1 MSEWRSGAA
10 MADDLGQLIAVLDLL
25 HRRLGESSL
34 RSEHPPVVCTLD
46 ELSLQHAWQATEL
59 TTHLPKR
66 DGVDR
71 TALIT
76 LGSMAPADPLL
87 DALSHEPERMLVAY
101 RQDVFPSVLASCD
114 VLRASCSEAADR
126 SLDRSLRLVLAD
138 LALTAER
145 LEGVRWE
152 AEPLAAAARAQ
163 VDAALG
169 AAFDQAGF
177 IVHSQSAGQRG

>member
-1 MSEWRSGAA
+1 M
-10 MADDLGQLIAVLDLL
+10 
-25 HRRLGESSL
+25 
-34 RSEHPPVVCTLD
+34 
-46 ELSLQHAWQATEL
+46 
-59 TTHLPKR
+59 
-66 DGVDR
+66 
-71 TALIT
+71 ALIT
-76 LGSMAPADPLL
+76 LGSMAPAELLL
-87 DALSHEPERMLVAY
+87 DALGHEPERLLVAY

-152 AEPLAAAARAQ
+152 AEPLAAAAGAS

-169 AAFDQAGF
+169 ATFDRAGF
-177 IVHSQSAGQRG
+177 IVRSRPAGQRG